1 MALIHVDFFSEV
13 LEMSSQMD
21 VILPQ
26 KTRGQI
32 GVTNLDETKKY
43 PVLYLLHGMTD
54 NQTTWQ
60 RNTSIER
67 YATERGIAV
76 VMPTCH
82 LGWYTDM
89 HIGFKYYTYIA
100 RELPS
105 LCARFFPGI
114 SRDRRDTFIAGN
126 SMGGYGAFKIAL
138 HNPDRFA
145 AAASLS
151 GGMDAAETVRKEAD
165 TFYPT
170 LWEDIF
176 GPADAVPGSIHDLF
190 AVSQKLAETTPKEK
204 LPSLYMWCGFDDF
217 LYGQNTR
224 MRDHLNRCGYRL
236 TYKETPGDH
245 CWKDW
250 DREIQD
256 ILDWFLTAGRE
267 EN

>member
-26 KTRGQI
+26 TTSGQI
-32 GVTNLDETKKY
+32 GVKNLDEADHF

-67 YATERGIAV
+67 YASERGIAV

-89 HIGFKYYTYIA
+89 NIGFKYYTYIA
-100 RELPS
+100 KELPQ
-105 LCARFFPGI
+105 LCSRFFPGI
-114 SRDRRDTFIAGN
+114 SSERKDTFIAGN

-138 HNPDRFA
+138 LNPDKFT

-151 GGMDAAETVRKEAD
+151 GGLDASTTSKRNEDA
-165 TFYPT
+165 FYPT

-176 GPADAVPGSIHDLF
+176 GPADNIIGSDNDLF
-190 AVSQKLAETTPKEK
+190 AVSERLSKSQVKA
-204 LPSLYMWCGFDDF
+204 PSLYMWCGTEDF
-217 LYGQNTR
+217 LYEQNIS
-224 MRDHLNRCGYRL
+224 MRDHLKNLNFNL

-245 CWKDW
+245 SWKYW

-256 ILDWFLTAGRE
+256 ILDWFLKTRKEG
-267 EN
+267 N

>member
-13 LEMSSQMD
+13 LEMSSQID

-32 GVTNLDETKKY
+32 GVKNLDETEKY

-89 HIGFKYYTYIA
+89 HIGFRYYTYVA
-100 RELPS
+100 KELPS
-105 LCARFFPGI
+105 ICARFFPGI
-114 SRDRRDTFIAGN
+114 SQERRDTFIAGN

-138 HNPDRFA
+138 HNPDKFA

-151 GGMDAAETVRKEAD
+151 GGLDAASTVHSGTD
-165 TFYPT
+165 SFYPT

-176 GPADAVPGSIHDLF
+176 GPADTVPGSIHDLF
-190 AVSQKLAETTPKEK
+190 AVSKKLAESNSPEI
-204 LPSLYMWCGFDDF
+204 PSLYMWCGLDDF
-217 LYGQNTR
+217 LYDHNIR
-224 MRDHLNRCGYRL
+224 MRDHLNQNGFRL

-250 DREIQD
+250 DREIQY
-256 ILDWFLTAGRE
+256 ILDWFLSVRRG